1 MARKQTAQQNR
12 DGKTR
17 WLCPAAAGKLGCAK
31 VDASVTVAHGK
42 GKPVVRP
49 SDKVTSSSAFCG
61 SKPSVVQNPA
71 HPVMKYQQEE
81 YYGLGVW
88 NVSWNRRTYVE
99 GVFGNLKNQSTR
111 TIKRGFTRFIGEPLI
126 TLALTAQ
133 AVDYNLKELED
144 WCIRSQAHLPNHQP
158 TQDFLGHPLHTART
172 EHEFGFMMLTAEQQA
187 DVDRRHGA
195 IDSPAS
201 KAA

>member
-1 MARKQTAQQNR
+1 
-12 DGKTR
+12 
-17 WLCPAAAGKLGCAK
+17 
-31 VDASVTVAHGK
+31 
-42 GKPVVRP
+42 
-49 SDKVTSSSAFCG
+49 
-61 SKPSVVQNPA
+61 
-71 HPVMKYQQEE
+71 MKYQQEE